1 MMRVFLAATAL
12 CLACATG
19 AQAQQGTSPAPSGPT
34 IVVPGERPGPAVP
47 DDPRTTTERMRDVRA
62 WDRCVLRA
70 QRAADADALRPQMDS
85 PEEIC
90 RARLGMQDRLA
101 VPVSRMDDR

>member
-1 MMRVFLAATAL
+1 MRVFLAATAI
-12 CLACATG
+12 CVGCAAG
-19 AQAQQGTSPAPSGPT
+19 AQAQEGAAPAPSGPT

-47 DDPRTTTERMRDVRA
+47 DDPRTTTERMRDIRA

-70 QRAADADALRPQMDS
+70 QRAADGDPLRPQMDS
-85 PEEIC
+85 PEELC
-90 RARLGMQDRLA
+90 RARLGMNDRLA